1 MVEHEKPIKT
11 TDADRRQFLELAAKL
26 GLAVPPV
33 VTLTLTSPSYA
44 ASSGFRGGSSSA
56 GSFVGGSSAGS
67 SFVGSSSSTGSSGGG
82 SSSAGILFHPERPG
96 DRHQ

>member
-1 MVEHEKPIKT
+1 MVEHEKPIET
-11 TDADRRQFLELAAKL
+11 TDADRRRFLELTAKL

-44 ASSGFRGGSSSA
+44 ASSGFRGGSSA
-56 GSFVGGSSAGS
+56 
-67 SFVGSSSSTGSSGGG
+67 GG